1 MITATK
7 LSPFRRKAGPSPTAA
22 TSVPASA
29 GPIARAPLNI
39 AEFSPM
45 TLVRSSL
52 PSTISTV
59 NACRAGRSTAWA
71 AASTNARA

>member
-7 LSPFRRKAGPSPTAA
+7 LSAFRKKAGPSPTVA

-29 GPIARAPLNI
+29 GPSARAPLNM

-45 TLVRSSL
+45 ALVRSSL

-59 NACRAGRSTAWA
+59 KAWRAGRSTAWA
-71 AASTNARA
+71 AASRNAST